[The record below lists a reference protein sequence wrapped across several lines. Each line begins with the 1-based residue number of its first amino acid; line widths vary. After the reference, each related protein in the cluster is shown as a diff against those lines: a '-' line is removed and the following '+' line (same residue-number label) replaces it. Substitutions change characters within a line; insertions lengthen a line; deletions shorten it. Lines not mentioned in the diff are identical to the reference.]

1 MIKEVDQLSLYAIN
15 PAGYLVQMGFSVL
28 KESGFRG
35 LGLPEKTFIVP
46 LCISFLFPESN
57 FSFYS
62 DVFDQV

>member
-1 MIKEVDQLSLYAIN
+1 MDQLSLYAIN

-46 LCISFLFPESN
+46 LCISFLFPDSN

-62 DVFDQV
+62 DVFDRV